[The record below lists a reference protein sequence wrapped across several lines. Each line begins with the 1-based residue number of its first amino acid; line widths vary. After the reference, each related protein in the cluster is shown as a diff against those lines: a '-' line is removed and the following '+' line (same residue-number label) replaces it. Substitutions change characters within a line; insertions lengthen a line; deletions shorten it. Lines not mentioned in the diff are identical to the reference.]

1 MKLVVEISA
10 GELLDK
16 IAILEIKREKIRDE
30 AKLANVVRE
39 HAALVEALETHIV
52 QSDELSRL
60 RVALKD
66 VNAELWRIEDE
77 IRAQEKAQTFGEAF
91 IALARSVY
99 RMNDRRAAIKREINA
114 LLQSPIVEEK
124 SYAEY

>member
-39 HAALVEALETHIV
+39 HAALVEALETQIAT
-52 QSDELSRL
+52 SGELSRL

>member
-1 MKLVVEISA
+1 MKLMVEISA

-16 IAILEIKREKIRDE
+16 IAILEIKCEKIGEE
-30 AKLANVVRE
+30 AKLANVRRE
-39 HAALVEALETHIV
+39 HAALMRAAETYIR

-66 VNAELWRIEDE
+66 VNADLWRIEDE
-77 IRAQEKAQTFGEAF
+77 IRAQEKAGTFGDEF
-91 IALARSVY
+91 VALARSVY
-99 RMNDRRAAIKREINA
+99 RTNDHRASLKREINE
-114 LLQSPIVEEK
+114 LLQSRIVEEK